1 MRRLTRAGVLV
12 IGALLIAPAGAVAKD
27 KPARS
32 ASPLVNAI
40 DRCRQMSDPA
50 QRLACYDAA
59 ANALVQATNS
69 GAVAVVDQNEIR
81 KARRSLFGFTMPK
94 IPFFSGDRSADDVQ
108 RQLDST
114 ITSVHALNN
123 GYYRIVIADNN
134 AVWETSDSSISFDP
148 PRAGQKISI
157 VRGALG
163 NYFLRINGQI
173 GVRGRRVG

>member
-1 MRRLTRAGVLV
+1 
-12 IGALLIAPAGAVAKD
+12 
-27 KPARS
+27 
-32 ASPLVNAI
+32 VNAI